1 MNLKIL
7 LLLLIVIFI
16 ITGCSNSRV
25 TTFFS
30 PEIPE
35 ATYIGK
41 GTNAGPMLVGALGAT
56 GLAVGIAIDQGIAKD
71 FHKQIEIY
79 KAKHTKKIS
88 FLLQSY
94 FPEAVSFSFSQLNFT
109 AVKND
114 EDSVNTSLII
124 KIEENSTI
132 EFVTVELEI
141 IKFDDLKTSDAF
153 WQSLIN
159 KLKKGL

>member
-7 LLLLIVIFI
+7 LLLPIVIFI

-25 TTFFS
+25 TTFFT

-79 KAKHTKKIS
+79 KAKHIKKIS

-94 FPEAVSFSFSQLNFT
+94 FPKATNFSFSQIKFM

-114 EDSVNTSLII
+114 ENLVNTSLII
-124 KIEENSTI
+124 KIEKNSAI

-159 KLKKGL
+159 KLEKGL